1 MAVETS
7 IGNGKE
13 TLFLKDRWLQGHM
26 LEDLA
31 SNIVVVVSK
40 RKANQHTVEEA
51 LSNNRWIQDVQGWF
65 AMNILTE
72 YLHLWDLLLDV
83 ELMLRI
89 FIVGGSLLLGN
100 IRANRPIPISSMA
113 P

>member
-51 LSNNRWIQDVQGWF
+51 LSNNRWIQDVQG
-65 AMNILTE
+65 
-72 YLHLWDLLLDV
+72 
-83 ELMLRI
+83 
-89 FIVGGSLLLGN
+89 
-100 IRANRPIPISSMA
+100 
-113 P
+113 